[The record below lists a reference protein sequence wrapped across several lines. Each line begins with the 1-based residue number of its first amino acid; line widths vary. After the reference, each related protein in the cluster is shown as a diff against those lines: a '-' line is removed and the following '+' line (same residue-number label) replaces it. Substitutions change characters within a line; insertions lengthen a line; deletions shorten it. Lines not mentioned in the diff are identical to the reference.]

1 MTETNHT
8 KKNVLITGGAK
19 GIGAAISETLARE
32 GYHVFINYF
41 RSHNEA
47 KALQEKIVNA
57 GGSADLFP
65 ADITSQKDVKQMI
78 AEVILA
84 SNNKL
89 DVLVNNAGIAQWGL
103 LTTTEEEVW
112 ERIISVNLTS
122 AYRLCRSVLP
132 LMVRRGYGSILNVA
146 SVWGTYEGCS

>member
-47 KALQEKIVNA
+47 KALQEKIINA

-65 ADITSQKDVKQMI
+65 ADITSQK
-78 AEVILA
+78 EV
-84 SNNKL
+84 
-89 DVLVNNAGIAQWGL
+89 
-103 LTTTEEEVW
+103 
-112 ERIISVNLTS
+112 
-122 AYRLCRSVLP
+122 
-132 LMVRRGYGSILNVA
+132 
-146 SVWGTYEGCS
+146 